1 MSLFKG
7 SMQWIRDQFTAPDE
21 DDLIDESYDDL
32 YEEEEPAGQAGA
44 LPARS
49 VDDAV
54 AAGSRLV
61 QRQQD
66 PEVGSAEETARP
78 DCGGLRADG
87 IR

>member
-49 VDDAV
+49 V
-54 AAGSRLV
+54 RPQELV
-61 QRQQD
+61 NITPR
-66 PEVGSAEETARP
+66 S
-78 DCGGLRADG
+78 
-87 IR
+87 